1 MKLSDFQVVT
11 RDFAFI
17 IDKKISSE
25 EVVNAAFKVD
35 KEIIKNVE
43 IFDLFEDD
51 SIGQNNKSI
60 AIKVIMQSNEKTL
73 DESDI
78 SKISS
83 SIIQSVE
90 TSTSGTVRS

>member
-1 MKLSDFQVVT
+1 MQK
-11 RDFAFI
+11 
-17 IDKKISSE
+17 
-25 EVVNAAFKVD
+25 
-35 KEIIKNVE
+35 
-43 IFDLFEDD
+43 IFDLFEDE
-51 SIGQNNKSI
+51 SIGQNKKSI

>member
-1 MKLSDFQVVT
+1 MCI
-11 RDFAFI
+11 RDR
-17 IDKKISSE
+17 KISSE
-25 EVVNAAFKVD
+25 EVVIAASKVD
-35 KEIIKNVE
+35 KEIIRNVE
-43 IFDLFEDD
+43 IFDLFEDE
-51 SIGQNNKSI
+51 SIGQNKKSI

>member
-1 MKLSDFQVVT
+1 M
-11 RDFAFI
+11 
-17 IDKKISSE
+17 
-25 EVVNAAFKVD
+25 VNAATKVD
-35 KEIIKNVE
+35 KEIIRNVE

-51 SIGQNNKSI
+51 SIGQDKKSI
-60 AIKVIMQSNEKTL
+60 AIKVILQSNEKTL

-78 SKISS
+78 SKISC